1 MKMYPTKMYRKA
13 VASAISMALLACT
26 AVVAQAQEVTHALT
40 IRDGKFEPS
49 SLEVK
54 ADTKFKLVIT
64 NATAKAAEFE
74 SSELNREKVVPAGK
88 SATVLI
94 GPLKAGTYPFVDD
107 FNKANK
113 GEIVAK

>member
-1 MKMYPTKMYRKA
+1 MTMYPTKLKRNA
-13 VASAISMALLACT
+13 VVTMISMALLAST
-26 AVVAQAQEVTHALT
+26 VVVTQAQEVTHVLT

-54 ADTKFKLVIT
+54 ADTKFKLTIT

-88 SATVLI
+88 SATVII